1 MGHKIKPVIQSLF
14 EKYDNPISSGVIKIT
29 CSSSSSNQNPEN
41 LLKWNSE
48 LGWTSNK
55 EEGQFF
61 IIDFL
66 SNYVSIPRYGMKTF
80 YNDHAPM
87 EWKILGSKDS
97 VNWVEVDTRN
107 ENLCEGHMGKRS
119 SSDNFNVCLGI
130 NERIFDSKKKGVFR
144 YIKVQQ
150 IGKNSASLSPSLSNN
165 EYLYM
170 FYLNAFEVFGEIG
183 RLRYFFN
190 TIAKNE
196 SSLHLFLLIM
206 LLRS

>member
-29 CSSSSSNQNPEN
+29 CSSSNSNQNPEN

-48 LGWTSNK
+48 LGWASNK
-55 EEGQFF
+55 EEGQYF

-80 YNDHAPM
+80 YNDHAPIQ
-87 EWKILGSKDS
+87 WKILGSKDS

-119 SSDNFNVCLGI
+119 SSDNYNVCLGI

-165 EYLYM
+165 EFLYM
-170 FYLNAFEVFGEIG
+170 FYLNAFEVFGKIG
-183 RLRYFFN
+183 KPQDFIITKGKKKLQHN
-190 TIAKNE
+190 
-196 SSLHLFLLIM
+196 LFLLW
-206 LLRS
+206 R